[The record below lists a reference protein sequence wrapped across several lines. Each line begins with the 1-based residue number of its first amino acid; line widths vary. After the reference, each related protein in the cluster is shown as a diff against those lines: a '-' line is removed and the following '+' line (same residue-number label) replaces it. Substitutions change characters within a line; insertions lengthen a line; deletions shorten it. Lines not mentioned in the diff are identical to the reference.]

1 MNKVETILL
10 LLGSLRSTSKV
21 NLAEIKTGSLS
32 HNLLEK
38 MFKMMFGQSSLP
50 SEDRFKLQSRNVA
63 KSKMMKMMRL
73 QTWNLC
79 WLARSNLVSPTLI
92 WIQVLD
98 HKLRW
103 TRVKRHLRRRR
114 SSHNQNQ
121 SKFNCPKPLILK
133 NKLWRVSRTCWLLM
147 NIDGSLRNFRHRM

>member
-73 QTWNLC
+73 QT
-79 WLARSNLVSPTLI
+79 
-92 WIQVLD
+92 
-98 HKLRW
+98 
-103 TRVKRHLRRRR
+103 
-114 SSHNQNQ
+114 
-121 SKFNCPKPLILK
+121 
-133 NKLWRVSRTCWLLM
+133 
-147 NIDGSLRNFRHRM
+147 